1 MLGTVL
7 GAGLQLRIRLEKS
20 LPHRADLLFGAIVS
34 LQVNR
39 CNISG
44 GDNVMERDKAGEGME
59 GPGALVYVGSTE
71 DVLGGDIRVER
82 DSMRENRI
90 WGILGEKHSRQT
102 EQQVQRPRGSSILVS
117 GRLVCLEHSEWRG
130 AERKHGRI
138 LQGLVGHRTL
148 ASTLR

>member
-1 MLGTVL
+1 
-7 GAGLQLRIRLEKS
+7 
-20 LPHRADLLFGAIVS
+20 
-34 LQVNR
+34 
-39 CNISG
+39 
-44 GDNVMERDKAGEGME
+44 ME

-71 DVLGGDIRVER
+71 DVLGGDIRAER

-102 EQQVQRPRGSSILVS
+102 EQQVQRPRGSSVLVS
-117 GRLVCLEHSEWRG
+117 GRLVWLEHSEWRR